1 MKKKYTYALYHG
13 DTFIDLGSRK
23 YIAQIMGVTER
34 SVDWY
39 TYPSYRKR
47 IKDEDKR
54 IIVIKW
60 KD

>member
-23 YIAQIMGVTER
+23 HIARVMGVTER
-34 SVDWY
+34 SVDKY